1 MLFILCYLL
10 VQLIAE
16 VYEMLAQVDAE
27 AAATAG
33 VNAAGDRPLLHH
45 AETLADL
52 LYHAKYMWVG
62 DGVKAEAERV
72 VRNLRCPLLRSR
84 YIPVSKS

>member
-1 MLFILCYLL
+1 
-10 VQLIAE
+10 
-16 VYEMLAQVDAE
+16 MLAQVDAE
-27 AAATAG
+27 AAASAG

-84 YIPVSKS
+84 LKTT

>member
-1 MLFILCYLL
+1 
-10 VQLIAE
+10 
-16 VYEMLAQVDAE
+16 MLAQVDSE
-27 AAATAG
+27 AAAAAG
-33 VNAAGDRPLLHH
+33 VNSAGTGSRPLLQH

-72 VRNLRCPLLRSR
+72 VRNLHCPLLRSR
-84 YIPVSKS
+84 